1 MAIPAS
7 ERLSFLSPPRSGWVP
22 RKVFMD
28 KLARDDEEQLITRS
42 QQGDISAFNQLVLHY
57 QQIVYNTAFRL
68 LGDYDTAADVTQET
82 FISAF
87 RAIHTYRGNSLFR
100 IWLLRIS
107 TNLACDHW
115 RRTQRH
121 PSKSLDVLVDEEAL
135 HPPAFIATLVQT
147 GPDSNPE
154 ENVLSQELQEL
165 IQRGLQELSLDQ
177 RTVLVLC
184 DIEGLSYEEV
194 AQATQTPLGTVRSR
208 LSRARARLRLY
219 LSQYEELLP
228 RPYRPISRTDTN

>member
-1 MAIPAS
+1 
-7 ERLSFLSPPRSGWVP
+7 
-22 RKVFMD
+22 MD
-28 KLARDDEEQLITRS
+28 KLARNDEEKLIARS
-42 QQGDISAFNQLVLHY
+42 QQGDISAFNQLVLYY
-57 QQIVYNTAFRL
+57 QQVVYNTVFRL

-87 RAIHTYRGNSLFR
+87 RAIHTYRGNSQFR
-100 IWLLRIS
+100 SWLLRIG

-115 RRTQRH
+115 RRIQRH
-121 PSKSLDVLVDEEAL
+121 PSESLDVIADEEDLYTPAL
-135 HPPAFIATLVQT
+135 IETLAQT

-154 ENVLSQELQEL
+154 ENLLTQELQEL

-177 RTVLVLC
+177 RTVIVLC

-194 AQATQTPLGTVRSR
+194 AQATQITLGTVRSR

-219 LSQYEELLP
+219 LSQYQELLP
-228 RPYRPISRTDTN
+228 RLYRPTNRTDIN

>member
-1 MAIPAS
+1 
-7 ERLSFLSPPRSGWVP
+7 
-22 RKVFMD
+22 MD
-28 KLARDDEEQLITRS
+28 KLGRDDEEKLITRS
-42 QQGDISAFNQLVLHY
+42 QQGDISAFNQLVLYY
-57 QQIVYNTAFRL
+57 QQVVYNTVFRL

-87 RAIHTYRGNSLFR
+87 RAIHTYRGNSQFR
-100 IWLLRIS
+100 TWLLRIS

-121 PSKSLDVLVDEEAL
+121 PSKSLDVIANEEEFHTPAL
-135 HPPAFIATLVQT
+135 LEILAQT

-154 ENVLSQELQEL
+154 ENLLTQELQEL

-194 AQATQTPLGTVRSR
+194 AQATQIPLGTVRSR
-208 LSRARARLRLY
+208 ISRARARLRLY
-219 LSQYEELLP
+219 LSQYQELLP
-228 RPYRPISRTDTN
+228 RPYRPTRRTDTN